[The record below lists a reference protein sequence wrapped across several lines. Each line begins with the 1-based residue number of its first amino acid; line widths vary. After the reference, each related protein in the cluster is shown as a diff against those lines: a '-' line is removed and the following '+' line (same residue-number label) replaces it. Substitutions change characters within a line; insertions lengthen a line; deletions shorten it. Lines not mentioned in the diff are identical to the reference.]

1 MKTLSFTFKYVAL
14 CLIISLFGALTFHS
28 FASAQSSSG
37 TTTEPTR
44 EEVIAALNE
53 ALAEISNS
61 IQNSPDVSAQER
73 VELYLDLIEVS
84 RAILSIQTINRTST
98 QPTDDEEVRPEG
110 ELSREDANLYKVAAQ
125 LDSETLEV
133 ELTYYYTEDLD
144 EIMDGGVYVEY
155 DTEQQ
160 SLQLNEPSATSNS
173 FEERVEYATL
183 QIIDEVV
190 RETNVLRAEVADN
203 VLVSSYNPIRDVRQP
218 RENIDSYAQLLFEDF
233 GTHSIIE
240 NVTVQSTNI
249 GSSIVITTDQ
259 DERLVIRLAEIIP
272 EGRGGRG
279 EEPGVRAANPE
290 DALYSFGYD
299 FYSTSIN
306 QVIERE
312 RGEDPVTVPTITVS
326 QTDIEYDDILDVLVG
341 FFGEMPFS
349 EGIDDV
355 AEQTLQFLVHN
366 PASLIY
372 NEDTTTAVT
381 HPETHAAQ
389 CISETDVLVMNAVLL
404 QLIGS
409 LRAQFI
415 VSEDAI
421 DYHVPFRSE
430 RTHSDARCSGVRTF
444 F

>member
-14 CLIISLFGALTFHS
+14 GLIITLFGAMSFHS
-28 FASAQSSSG
+28 SALAQSTDG
-37 TTTEPTR
+37 TATEPTR

-53 ALAEISNS
+53 ALAEISSS

-73 VELYLDLIEVS
+73 VGLYLDLIEVS
-84 RAILSIQTINRTST
+84 RAILSIQTINRTSV
-98 QPTDDEEVRPEG
+98 QSTDDEEVRPEG
-110 ELSREDANLYKVAAQ
+110 ELTREEVDLHAVAAQ
-125 LDSETLEV
+125 LDSETFEA

-144 EIMDGGVYVEY
+144 EIEDGSVYVEY
-155 DTEQQ
+155 EEEVMT
-160 SLQLNEPSATSNS
+160 LQLDLPSEEISS
-173 FEERVEYATL
+173 FEERIEYATL

-190 RETNVLRAEVADN
+190 RETNVLRAEVADS

-312 RGEDPVTVPTITVS
+312 RGEDPVIVPTITTS
-326 QTDIEYDDILDVLVG
+326 QTDIEYDDILEVLVG
-341 FFGEMPFS
+341 FFGEMPFA
-349 EGIDDV
+349 EGIEDV
-355 AEQTLQFLVHN
+355 AEQTLQFLVN
-366 PASLIY
+366 NSASLIY
-372 NEDTTTAVT
+372 SEDTTTALT
-381 HPETHAAQ
+381 HPTTHATQ
-389 CISETDVLVMNAVLL
+389 CISQTDVLVMNEVLL

-421 DYHVPFRSE
+421 AYHVPFRSE
-430 RTHSDARCSGVRTF
+430 RTHSDARCSGVRSYF
-444 F
+444 